1 MSLQKPSTPVPSTY
15 HIRIMFSHGNPSLET
30 DVISDFI
37 GCPALSVVRINVK
50 TLKVKIPKESSK
62 SNSHLVEVWRS
73 KFLSPPTLH
82 SHSTVTCWSTQ
93 GYIYIYTIHPE
104 ASLRRLCRPRA
115 LALAFLSRPVVLSQ
129 WSILPH
135 CCLQTDSIPSVVV
148 VEKSLNALPQHHHCV
163 FCFSPFLCKS
173 CHCHHFIIITLCK
186 GHEYQISN

>member
-93 GYIYIYTIHPE
+93 GYIYIYHTSRSFSQKTLSSKSTGSGLFKSTSCAQSMINTPPLLSANRLNSISGGCGE
-104 ASLRRLCRPRA
+104 ESECSTPAPSLC
-115 LALAFLSRPVVLSQ
+115 FLFFTFPV
-129 WSILPH
+129 
-135 CCLQTDSIPSVVV
+135 
-148 VEKSLNALPQHHHCV
+148 
-163 FCFSPFLCKS
+163 
-173 CHCHHFIIITLCK
+173 
-186 GHEYQISN
+186 